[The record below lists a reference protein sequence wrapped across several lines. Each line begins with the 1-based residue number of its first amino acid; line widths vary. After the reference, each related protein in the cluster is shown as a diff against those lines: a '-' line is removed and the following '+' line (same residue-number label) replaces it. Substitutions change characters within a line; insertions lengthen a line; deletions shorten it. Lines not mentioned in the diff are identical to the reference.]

1 MFYFVNDMMSGFL
14 IRICYIIVLYFMF
27 ISFMSIGFGNVVLNM
42 NVEKIFSIFVM
53 LLGCKLYIILN

>member
-27 ISFMSIGFGNVVLNM
+27 ISFMSIGFGNVVLNI

-53 LLGCKLYIILN
+53 LLGCKL

>member
-53 LLGCKLYIILN
+53 FLGCKL

>member
-53 LLGCKLYIILN
+53 LFGCKL